1 MATREE
7 ETVRWRAISLNSRK
21 AAQHLLEEE
30 CYRSS
35 VSRSYYAAYA
45 AITSALVQH
54 GIPFSQ
60 GRDGPSHAG
69 LPAYILNNLNV
80 LPQTTRYELNK
91 AIRRLYASRIEA
103 DYVVAAI
110 SDKTVAVS
118 SLRELRHV
126 LLLLDTDRKGTD
138 R

>member
-7 ETVRWRAISLNSRK
+7 ETVQWLAIGLNSRK
-21 AAQHLLEEE
+21 AAQHLLDEE

-35 VSRSYYAAYA
+35 ISRSYYAAYA
-45 AITSALVQH
+45 AITGELVQL

-80 LPQTTRYELNK
+80 LPQTVRFELNK
-91 AIRRLYASRIEA
+91 AIRRLYASRVEA

-110 SDKTVAVS
+110 SDKAVAVS
-118 SLRELRHV
+118 SLRDLRHV
-126 LLLLDTDRKGTD
+126 LLLLDIDKKGAY